1 LARLVSSDVNSAF
14 WIAFICVVFMLPFAY
29 AGVPWNKG
37 FDWDFFNY
45 TILTV
50 GATFL
55 LFGGWYVL
63 SARKWFEGPIRQGTD
78 EELERIERA
87 FGEGGTSAPRSGD
100 SIRSVSP

>member
-1 LARLVSSDVNSAF
+1 VSSDVNSAF

-29 AGVPWNKG
+29 VGVPWNKG

-63 SARKWFEGPIRQGTD
+63 SAASGSRG
-78 EELERIERA
+78 
-87 FGEGGTSAPRSGD
+87 RSGREPTK
-100 SIRSVSP
+100 SSNGSSARSARAALPPLAPATP